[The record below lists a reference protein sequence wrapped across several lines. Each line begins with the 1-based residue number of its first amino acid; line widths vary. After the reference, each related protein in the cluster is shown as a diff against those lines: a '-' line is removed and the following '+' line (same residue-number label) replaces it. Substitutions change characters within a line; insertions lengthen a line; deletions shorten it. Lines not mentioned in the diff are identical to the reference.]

1 MATMLE
7 ERDALR
13 AEAAD
18 LLAKKGDALTEA
30 DGARIAEIHDRVTA
44 LNAKMGEA
52 REHEAALEAFLG
64 SGQIKPAAKA
74 STLGGEFVTAIKS
87 AGKTSAAMLG
97 DAGFVYTK
105 ADGDA
110 PEGAIVRDETALAGF
125 GYVAGES
132 RFPAVPVSGV
142 ADLFN
147 QVTIGA
153 AGYEFLRWTFTGEPS
168 TIADGGLK
176 PQLTGSYTRHTVN
189 VEEIGAHVIVS
200 EAMLDDEAALEAKIN
215 DQLVRRVAKVEEAQ
229 ILNGDGTRPNLPGI
243 LNDADIE
250 TITTAPADIIDA
262 ILEAV
267 VKIQTGTGEEEFI
280 ADALVMNPTDWFNL
294 RVLKDQA
301 GQYLMGGPAFGPYGN
316 GALQLAPNPWGLKY
330 LVRSAA
336 IPAGTALVG
345 AFKEGA
351 TVYRRK
357 GITLKATD
365 SHAETFTHD
374 LVTLRAFERVGFG
387 VDYPQAFVKLAIS
400 GGSGN

>member
-64 SGQIKPAAKA
+64 SGQFKHAAKA
-74 STLGGEFVTAIKS
+74 STLGGEFAAALKS
-87 AGKTSAAMLG
+87 AGKTSVAMLG
-97 DAGFVYTK
+97 EAGFVYTK

-110 PEGAIVRDETALAGF
+110 PAGAIVRDENALGTF

-132 RFPAVPVSGV
+132 RFPAVPVSGI

-147 QVTIGA
+147 QVTIGS
-153 AGYEFLRWTFTGEPS
+153 AGYEYLRWTFTGEPGM
-168 TIADGGLK
+168 IADGGLK
-176 PQLTGSYTRHTVN
+176 PQIKGSYTRHTVD

-215 DQLVRRVAKVEEAQ
+215 DQLVRRVNKVEEAQ

-243 LNDADIE
+243 LNDPDIA
-250 TITTAPADIIDA
+250 TITTAPADIIDT

-267 VKIQTGTGEEEFI
+267 VKIQTDTGDEELI
-280 ADALVMNPTDWFNL
+280 ADALVMNPNDWFNL
-294 RVLKDQA
+294 RILKDKA

-316 GALQLAPNPWGLKY
+316 GAYQFAPNPWGLKY

-336 IPAGTALVG
+336 MPAGTALVG
-345 AFKEGA
+345 AFKEGG

-357 GITLKATD
+357 DITLKATD

-374 LVTLRAFERVGFG
+374 LVTLRAFKRVGFG